1 MKRPSPKIC
10 PISVDWSK
18 LKIPNYAQVS
28 LICSYYMLQSGELA
42 VFNNSDITNWGVNL
56 HPHPTHIR
64 VKTFDKIAVDL
75 ACIIACIS

>member
-42 VFNNSDITNWGVNL
+42 VFNNSESFRYNQLGGKFAPTS
-56 HPHPTHIR
+56 HPH
-64 VKTFDKIAVDL
+64 
-75 ACIIACIS
+75 